1 MKVGNILITLT
12 FLCLAGFTSCKKDDL
27 PPVENKGKVIT
38 NVTLIFNP
46 TEGGAPLTFTAS
58 DPDGEGS
65 EEIETGTI
73 NLPANSSFQLFI
85 KLDNSI
91 TDEDVTLEVQDEGTA
106 HLLFF
111 GFTQDIFSQPPGIGN
126 IENREGHV
134 NYIDE
139 DDNGLP
145 IGLITGWQTGD
156 PGNGTFTIVL
166 KHQKDIKSETSTS
179 QDGITDLNLTWELVI
194 D

>member
-1 MKVGNILITLT
+1 MQSPQPGIIVVHPTL
-12 FLCLAGFTSCKKDDL
+12 S
-27 PPVENKGKVIT
+27 N
-38 NVTLIFNP
+38 
-46 TEGGAPLTFTAS
+46 
-58 DPDGEGS
+58 
-65 EEIETGTI
+65 